1 MYALLAPWGNSLKEA
16 LNGVQC
22 ETPAGLSIPLLL
34 IHLWYQSSCTHVFT
48 WEGPNTSWSEC
59 NLLDLSKTKPTFF
72 NRCSVILVVGSS
84 SSTTWKWLWMWH
96 FHSANPTF
104 RKLTCLVF
112 LLGTHQTASQGPVF
126 TFISKFSIVLKNL
139 QDIWR
144 EQICSRKGRRLWKP
158 LAAGDKENKN
168 TDRRVG
174 EGSRNAVRQLEQRMQ
189 SLNETWGLGDPN
201 MPQTADMLFSLIL
214 PICDSAAAQ
223 TSQDCWEGTALF
235 HWRTGNLLL
244 TCCEKKEWSGRVGMF
259 AHPWMEA
266 NKLCWDGKRLAGLRA
281 PSPALGLQGQL
292 PEPAWMQHSLRQ
304 LSKPL
309 GRHGHNKSLGIKA
322 AAEEVA
328 GEGQWSH

>member
-22 ETPAGLSIPLLL
+22 ETQAGLSIPLLL

-126 TFISKFSIVLKNL
+126 TFISKFSIVFKNL

-158 LAAGDKENKN
+158 LDAGDKENKN

-201 MPQTADMLFSLIL
+201 MPQTADMLSYSSHMWL
-214 PICDSAAAQ
+214 
-223 TSQDCWEGTALF
+223 
-235 HWRTGNLLL
+235 
-244 TCCEKKEWSGRVGMF
+244 CCS
-259 AHPWMEA
+259 P
-266 NKLCWDGKRLAGLRA
+266 NITRL
-281 PSPALGLQGQL
+281 
-292 PEPAWMQHSLRQ
+292 
-304 LSKPL
+304 L
-309 GRHGHNKSLGIKA
+309 GRHCFISLENRQPSPHLLWKKGMIR
-322 AAEEVA
+322 
-328 GEGQWSH
+328 EGGNVCTSLDGGK